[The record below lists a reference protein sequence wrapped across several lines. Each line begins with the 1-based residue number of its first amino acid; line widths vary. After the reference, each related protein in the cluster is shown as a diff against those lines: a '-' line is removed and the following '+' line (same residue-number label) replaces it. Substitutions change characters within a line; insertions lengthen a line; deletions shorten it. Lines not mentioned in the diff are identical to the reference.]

1 MQQPELA
8 PLAAPVPAMAVRRQP
23 IIQLRMEDVAEELRQ
38 QKAAQQ
44 QQAGGRAPARATPES
59 LLRCFSFCRFFWTCA
74 AGALHSLV
82 RRRPGGAAALPACLP
97 ACPPVQDVLLE
108 SLGCAPPLPA

>member
-8 PLAAPVPAMAVRRQP
+8 PLAAPVPAAAVRRQP
-23 IIQLRMEDVAEELRQ
+23 IIQLRRDKVAEELRQ

-44 QQAGGRAPARATPES
+44 QQAGAGARAPAGATPES

-82 RRRPGGAAALPACLP
+82 RAGLGGL
-97 ACPPVQDVLLE
+97 
-108 SLGCAPPLPA
+108 